1 MEEKNNIAQQILDVN
16 KQHNKVLTLNELI
29 TAKKNGEIGFEVKEP
44 IDRYVYVH
52 VTDFMPEDNKITT
65 NADKE
70 KNGKIDETYDGHA
83 EGRDTV
89 HFTVNGR
96 VLSHGS
102 GNWDQRKY
110 AVVMPAK
117 DFIDKNNKKI
127 RSIKTEDTIVE
138 GNADISGSFIICP
151 QTDYEEMHKRNPNIV
166 IVPIEAER
174 AVDVA
179 VETVM
184 KNDFVSK
191 FITYVLDLKNRECGP
206 QGWFE
211 EKEDLPWY
219 INKKNA
225 DSIAI
230 NEYRKIIEQYI
241 GRKMPWKQH
250 IGSYTIALN
259 EIRIGLGITG
269 ELEREAL
276 IELYQTPETQGVSSE
291 KMRKI
296 AKEIDKILAEKDGLG
311 MWVSLYGNFS
321 QIDKNTRENGSKEID
336 EYLGIDI
343 KDVYDGDIITTN
355 IKRIQMISDK
365 MKREGESKEAKKV
378 LQDALRYFLQDYVI
392 MRDNYTKR
400 ADMKDLDFEEYTK
413 KIKQEFFQMGIRIE
427 ELDGLEESKFYSDEV
442 KSVSDRITTEN
453 EIQRFLVEQGIEEER
468 DIDFNLR
475 DAKRLLILEKI
486 QQDELIASAKAGKY
500 DNYGDIDLSKIC
512 KQASRMG
519 KNVIESLIQGI
530 ETDGMTNEIETLL
543 KMWGLSDKEL
553 EINRIKQEDE

>member
-1 MEEKNNIAQQILDVN
+1 MEEKSNIAQQILDAN

-29 TAKKNGEIGFEVKEP
+29 TAKKNGEIGFEVKEA

-52 VTDFMPEDNKITT
+52 VTDFMPENNKITT

-70 KNGKIDETYDGHA
+70 KNGKIDESYDGHA

-96 VLSHGS
+96 VLSHAN
-102 GNWDQRKY
+102 GNWNQRKY
-110 AVVMPAK
+110 AVVMLGRE
-117 DFIDKNNKKI
+117 FMDKNNE
-127 RSIKTEDTIVE
+127 SIVSINTEDTIVE

-151 QTDYEEMHKRNPNIV
+151 QTDYEEMQKRNPNIV
-166 IVPIEAER
+166 VIPIEAER
-174 AVDVA
+174 AVDVK
-179 VETVM
+179 ER
-184 KNDFVSK
+184 NDDFVYD
-191 FITYVLDLKNRECGP
+191 FIINVLDLEHKKCAQNGWLKVETALGTNLTYISDAVDWGAIDKYCQVIDRYVGRE
-206 QGWFE
+206 
-211 EKEDLPWY
+211 LP
-219 INKKNA
+219 
-225 DSIAI
+225 
-230 NEYRKIIEQYI
+230 RL
-241 GRKMPWKQH
+241 QH
-250 IGSYTIALN
+250 QFSYTKSL
-259 EIRIGLGITG
+259 T
-269 ELEREAL
+269 ELRNGYGYNRNNL
-276 IELYQTPETQGVSSE
+276 RDLYQSPEKQGVSLE
-291 KMRKI
+291 KMEEI
-296 AKEIDKILAEKDGLG
+296 ATEIDRLLAEKDGLG
-311 MWVSLYGNFS
+311 MWSSLYGNFS
-321 QIDKNTRENGSKEID
+321 ELDESTRKDHSKKID
-336 EYLGIDI
+336 EYLGIGI

-365 MKREGESKEAKKV
+365 MKSEGKSEESKKM
-378 LQDALRYFLQDYVI
+378 LQYALRYFLQDYVI
-392 MRDNYTKR
+392 MRDNFTKR

-413 KIKQEFFQMGIRIE
+413 KIKQEFSQIGIRIE
-427 ELDGLEESKFYSDEV
+427 ELDSLEESEFYSNEV
-442 KSVSDRITTEN
+442 KDISDRITTEN

-475 DAKRLLILEKI
+475 DAKRLLILGKI

-500 DNYGDIDLSKIC
+500 DNYGYIDLSKIC

>member
-1 MEEKNNIAQQILDVN
+1 MEEKSNIAQQILDAN

-29 TAKKNGEIGFEVKEP
+29 TAKKNGEIGFEVKEA

-52 VTDFMPEDNKITT
+52 VTDFMPENNKITT

-70 KNGKIDETYDGHA
+70 KNGKIDESYDGHA

-96 VLSHGS
+96 VLSHAN
-102 GNWDQRKY
+102 GNWNQRKY
-110 AVVMPAK
+110 AVVMLGRE
-117 DFIDKNNKKI
+117 FMDKNNE
-127 RSIKTEDTIVE
+127 SIVSINTEDTIVE

-151 QTDYEEMHKRNPNIV
+151 QTDYEEMQKRNPNIV
-166 IVPIEAER
+166 VIPIEAER
-174 AVDVA
+174 AVDVK
-179 VETVM
+179 ER
-184 KNDFVSK
+184 NDDFVYD
-191 FITYVLDLKNRECGP
+191 FIINVLDLEHKKCAQNGWLKVETALGTNLTYISDAVDWGAIDKYCQVIDRYVGRE
-206 QGWFE
+206 
-211 EKEDLPWY
+211 LP
-219 INKKNA
+219 
-225 DSIAI
+225 
-230 NEYRKIIEQYI
+230 RL
-241 GRKMPWKQH
+241 QH
-250 IGSYTIALN
+250 QFSYTKSL
-259 EIRIGLGITG
+259 T
-269 ELEREAL
+269 ELRNGYGYNRNNL
-276 IELYQTPETQGVSSE
+276 RDLYQSPEKQGVSLE
-291 KMRKI
+291 KMEEI
-296 AKEIDKILAEKDGLG
+296 ATEIDRLLAEKDGLG
-311 MWVSLYGNFS
+311 MWSSLYGNFS
-321 QIDKNTRENGSKEID
+321 ELDERTRKDHSKKID
-336 EYLGIDI
+336 EYLGIGI

-365 MKREGESKEAKKV
+365 MKSEGKSEESKKM
-378 LQDALRYFLQDYVI
+378 LQYALRYFLQDYVI
-392 MRDNYTKR
+392 MRDNFTKR

-413 KIKQEFFQMGIRIE
+413 KIKQEFSQIGIRIE
-427 ELDGLEESKFYSDEV
+427 ELDSLEESEFYSNEV
-442 KSVSDRITTEN
+442 KDISDRITTEN

-475 DAKRLLILEKI
+475 DAKRLLILGKI

-500 DNYGDIDLSKIC
+500 DNYGYIDLSKIC